1 MYLHIKSSPEFI
13 CDGVA
18 FENYGSGEQDAAD
31 DHADGPCQWHF
42 LIHNKSYDT
51 WQQTEGQS

>member
-18 FENYGSGEQDAAD
+18 FEDYGSGEQDTAD

-42 LIHNKSYDT
+42 LIHNKSYDA
-51 WQQTEGQS
+51 WQ